1 MECIETTD
9 DYLYV
14 VSVISNP
21 ARFKRRYQ
29 LFNEYQERMSKN
41 PKVKLYT
48 TELQLGKRPF
58 VTNATFKIRSDWNL
72 WHKENLINYTMA
84 RLPESA
90 NYIAW
95 VDADIEFLNKEWAE
109 ETIEKLQEFNIVQP
123 WASAIDMGPNQ
134 EIIQTHESFC
144 SVYHKNCRTY
154 KAGKGYTYPHP
165 GYSFAFRKD
174 ILNKIGGMIDF
185 AIVGSGDHHMATA
198 FIGQVEKSIHNQ
210 VHYRYRE
217 KLIEYQKLC
226 NRFVQKKIGFVHGII
241 IHHFHGKKKDRQ
253 YTSRW
258 NILIKND
265 FNPDTDISYDL
276 NRLFQFNGNKPE
288 LELEIQSYSYSRNE
302 DSVDL

>member
-1 MECIETTD
+1 METKND
-9 DYLYV
+9 FLYV

-29 LFNEYQERMSKN
+29 LFNEYTERMNKN

-48 TELQLGKRPF
+48 TELQLGNRPF
-58 VTNATFKIRSDWNL
+58 ATNSTFKVRSNHNL
-72 WHKENLINYTMA
+72 WHKENLINYTIA
-84 RLPESA
+84 RLPEEA

-95 VDADIEFLNKEWAE
+95 IDADITFLNPQWAE
-109 ETIEKLQEFNIVQP
+109 ETIEKLQEFNVVQP
-123 WASAIDMGPNQ
+123 WTSAIDMGPNQ
-134 EIIQTHESFC
+134 EIMQTHESFC
-144 SVYHKNCRTY
+144 SVYHKNSRCY
-154 KAGKGYTYPHP
+154 KVGKQYIYPHP
-165 GYSFAFRKD
+165 GYSFAFRKSV
-174 ILNKIGGMIDF
+174 LNQIGGMIDF

-210 VHYRYRE
+210 VHPRYRE
-217 KLIEYQKLC
+217 KLMAYQKLC
-226 NRFVQKKIGFVHGII
+226 DQFIQKKIGHVHGII

-258 NILIKND
+258 DILIKND

-288 LELEIQSYSYSRNE
+288 LELEIQCYSYSRNE
-302 DSVDL
+302 DSIDL